1 MKTMLLIAAGCLLA
15 SYSEAQQT
23 GKTATHKT
31 QSASTLSP
39 EKSKMLCKA
48 WKLDSVEQF
57 GVAHP
62 VTAKQKGD
70 AITFVADGSYSVTS
84 EGVAATGT
92 WKCNGSAY
100 IYTSSG
106 TPENKMM
113 YKIMSLADNRMVLE
127 YQTPDLIRIHY
138 TYTPKQ

>member
-1 MKTMLLIAAGCLLA
+1 MRTLLLLAAGCFLVVE
-15 SYSEAQQT
+15 SNAQQT
-23 GKTATHKT
+23 TKTTPHKT
-31 QSASTLSP
+31 QTASLSP

-57 GVAHP
+57 GVQHP
-62 VTAKQKGD
+62 ANAKEKGD
-70 AITFVADGSYSVTS
+70 GITFVVDGSFFVTS

-92 WKCNGSAY
+92 WKCNGSVY

-113 YKIMSLADNRMVLE
+113 YKIMGLADNRLALE

-138 TYTPKQ
+138 VYSPK

>member
-1 MKTMLLIAAGCLLA
+1 MKTILLLAAGCLLA
-15 SYSEAQQT
+15 AHSEAQT
-23 GKTATHKT
+23 GKPTTAHKS
-31 QSASTLSP
+31 QVATLSP
-39 EKSKMLCKA
+39 DKSKMLCKA

-57 GVAHP
+57 GVQHP
-62 VTAKQKGD
+62 ANAKEKSDG
-70 AITFVADGSYSVTS
+70 ITFVADGSFFVTS

-113 YKIMSLADNRMVLE
+113 YKIMGLADNRLALE

-138 TYTPKQ
+138 VYTPKQ

>member
-1 MKTMLLIAAGCLLA
+1 MKTLLLLAAGCFLFA
-15 SYSEAQQT
+15 QSNAQQT
-23 GKTATHKT
+23 TGKTTPHKT
-31 QSASTLSP
+31 QAATLSP

-48 WKLDSVEQF
+48 WRLDSVEQF
-57 GVAHP
+57 GVLHAAN
-62 VTAKQKGD
+62 AKEKGD
-70 AITFVADGSYSVTS
+70 AITFVADGSYFITS

-113 YKIMSLADNRMVLE
+113 YKIMGLADNRLALE

-138 TYTPKQ
+138 IYKPK

>member
-1 MKTMLLIAAGCLLA
+1 MKTMLIIVAACLFA
-15 SYSEAQQT
+15 AHSEAQQT
-23 GKTATHKT
+23 GKTAAHKT
-31 QSASTLSP
+31 QTASLSP

-48 WKLDSVEQF
+48 WRLDSVEQF
-57 GVAHP
+57 GVTHAAN
-62 VTAKQKGD
+62 AKEKAD
-70 AITFVADGSYSVTS
+70 AITFVADGSYFITS

-113 YKIMSLADNRMVLE
+113 YKIMGLADDRLALE

-138 TYTPKQ
+138 VYKPKQ